1 MTIIEAD
8 ILMADDEFR
17 LIRDY
22 IYNHCGISF
31 DTSSKFLLEKRLS
44 NRVRLHQF
52 KNFKEY
58 YRFLRYDSKSSEE
71 LSVVIATLILESG
84 QFRDWNVEIFGN
96 DISQRVLQVARK
108 GVYTQSSFRGMDD
121 RLINKYFER
130 LDGKYKIKDEVKN
143 LTRFGYL
150 NLMDRGRMSLLR
162 NMDTIFCRNVLIYFD
177 PESKKKVIQNFYE
190 KLDDGSYLLLGHAE
204 SMINIS
210 TAFILQHLKNDMV

>member
-1 MTIIEAD
+1 MKYF
-8 ILMADDEFR
+8 FR
-17 LIRDY
+17 EPYQLKA
-22 IYNHCGISF
+22 F
-31 DTSSKFLLEKRLS
+31 
-44 NRVRLHQF
+44 
-52 KNFKEY
+52 
-58 YRFLRYDSKSSEE
+58 SEE
-71 LSVVIATLILESG
+71 ILPEIKARKENNTKDKNLYIWSAGCSTGEEPYTIAMLILESG

-190 KLDDGSYLLLGHAE
+190 KMDDGSYLLLGHAE

-210 TAFILQHLKNDMV
+210 TAFILQHLKNDMVYRKPFRTITTESMVIGR